1 MAGGMSDPAQD
12 ALQKKLQNNFQIQ
25 MMRAMQAKLEQMYGA
40 KLPKLPAGD
49 YGKVCPLCYILVGAN
64 RSDILQ
70 CTCPV
75 GDDNNSYKRI
85 DLALDACKPGEKV
98 SYCGMD
104 LVCGDCISAKI
115 EPSVENSTEIK
126 SSAKKSEKASAV
138 AVPDKKDPGKKDAE
152 KKENKKPAAKPGLLE
167 MLFGKKPAEEPAN

>member
-126 SSAKKSEKASAV
+126 SSAKKKRESFS
-138 AVPDKKDPGKKDAE
+138 GCSSR
-152 KKENKKPAAKPGLLE
+152 
-167 MLFGKKPAEEPAN
+167 